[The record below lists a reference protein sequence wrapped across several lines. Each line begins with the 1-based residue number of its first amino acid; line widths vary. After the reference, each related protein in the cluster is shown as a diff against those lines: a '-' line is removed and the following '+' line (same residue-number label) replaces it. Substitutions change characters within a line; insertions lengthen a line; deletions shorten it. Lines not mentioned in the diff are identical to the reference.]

1 MSQGGCFKF
10 KSGCSRPS
18 EEIFRDLAEILMWFS
33 ESPDVYPK
41 IKKEGRKNI
50 WKYIIELQHPFY
62 PGEISALRT
71 DRFCGDVS
79 GDFTRWCSQGN
90 LLPEISKP
98 WDIGHL
104 ELFGTWVGPVGA
116 FCDIYIYVYICM
128 YIYICVV
135 FGYSIWPVCA
145 VMSKWAHGDFPFYEQ
160 KPPGRSWALAWCDI
174 LNTEKC
180 LYSVCITVYRRVLLT
195 WFKFSPIFTMCY
207 VFPLSSPK

>member
-18 EEIFRDLAEILMWFS
+18 EEIFRDLAEILTWNS

-50 WKYIIELQHPFY
+50 WKYIIELQRPFY

-104 ELFGTWVGPVGA
+104 ELFGTWVGPVAA
-116 FCDIYIYVYICM
+116 FCDIYIYI
-128 YIYICVV
+128 V

-145 VMSKWAHGDFPFYEQ
+145 VMSKWALAIFPFTNKSSRVGVEHWPGVIYSIQ
-160 KPPGRSWALAWCDI
+160 K
-174 LNTEKC
+174 
-180 LYSVCITVYRRVLLT
+180 YVYILLT
-195 WFKFSPIFTMCY
+195 LRFIKGCCSRGSNFPISLLCVMC
-207 VFPLSSPK
+207 FPHLHPSNW